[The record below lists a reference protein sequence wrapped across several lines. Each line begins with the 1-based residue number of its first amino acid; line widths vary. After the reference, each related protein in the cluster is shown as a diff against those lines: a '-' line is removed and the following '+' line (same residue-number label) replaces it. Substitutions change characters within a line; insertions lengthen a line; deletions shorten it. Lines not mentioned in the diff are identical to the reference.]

1 MWRSR
6 FGSDPRIVGK
16 IVRLN
21 DISHTVVGVMPAG
34 FDFPGAKAAWTPT
47 AIRIT
52 PGNSL
57 LVPVV
62 GRLKPDVTVE
72 QARAAFETT
81 FASLPDVSID
91 DRSKWDVGLLPLK
104 ELLVGDVR
112 RPLQLFTAAVLV
124 VLLIACAN
132 VANLLLARA
141 SGRDREIAVRAALGA
156 GRRRLVAIRNGN
168 Q

>member
-1 MWRSR
+1 M
-6 FGSDPRIVGK
+6 D
-16 IVRLN
+16 
-21 DISHTVVGVMPAG
+21 A
-34 FDFPGAKAAWTPT
+34 T

-72 QARAAFETT
+72 QARADIRNDLR
-81 FASLPDVSID
+81 LPARVSID
-91 DRSKWDVGLLPLK
+91 DRSKWDHRPAPAQR

-112 RPLQLFTAAVLV
+112 RPLQLFTGAVLV

-156 GRRRLVAIRNGN
+156 GRRRLIRQLLTESLLLSAVGAVLGLLLARWTVAALLAAAPPGRIPRRPR
-168 Q
+168 